1 MDLSVVQYL
10 EMPAAAPAAQEDLA
24 GIDDSLALRDVLV
37 MNYDDLKRQ
46 LARKFGCAD
55 MASECLHDAWLRLG
69 ESSLAVP
76 LPNRQAYVY
85 RVACNAAIDRLRGA
99 RTRRTASMEDVDLD
113 ALADATPGP
122 HEIAEQRSE
131 VVALD
136 RALRALPRRH
146 RAVLVALRIE
156 ERTREEVADW
166 LCISLRTV
174 DTTLRQ
180 ALGHCAERSE
190 PHAPAGVGCPQL
202 TQGATT
208 ARSAR
213 SAVRS
218 TRVSSWPDAGRA
230 AG

>member
-10 EMPAAAPAAQEDLA
+10 EMPAVAHAAHGALA
-24 GIDDSLALRDVLV
+24 DIDESFALRDVLV
-37 MNYDDLKRQ
+37 MNYDCLQRQ

-55 MASECLHDAWLRLG
+55 MASESLHDAWLRLG

-76 LPNRQAYVY
+76 VPNQQAYVY
-85 RVACNAAIDRLRGA
+85 RVACNAAIDRLRSA
-99 RTRRTASMEDVDLD
+99 RTRRMASVEDLDLD

-122 HEIAEQRSE
+122 QEIAEQRSE
-131 VVALD
+131 VLALD
-136 RALRALPRRH
+136 RALQALPRRH

-180 ALGHCAERSE
+180 ALLRCAEQGAML
-190 PHAPAGVGCPQL
+190 APAGTGCSRF
-202 TQGATT
+202 TRDATA

-218 TRVSSWPDAGRA
+218 ARVSSGPDAGPA
-230 AG
+230 AE